1 MIVATSLINAKRSGF
16 LRYNYSFRLLLIM
29 FTILLTACKGTEQ
42 DQSGQIMVEKNSDK
56 KNGIESSQSVIIFF
70 EWDMHAMDLVSG
82 FNIENLYE

>member
-1 MIVATSLINAKRSGF
+1 
-16 LRYNYSFRLLLIM
+16 M